1 MPRTPLATALNM
13 NARDLQETG
22 GERIAKPCPGIRVE
36 IVVHFCLHFIS
47 TS

>member
-13 NARDLQETG
+13 NARDLQEIG
-22 GERIAKPCPGIRVE
+22 DGRIAKPCPGIPVE
-36 IVVHFCLHFIS
+36 IVHFCLHFIS